1 MLPSTYGEGVPK
13 ALLEAAACARPIV
26 ATDVPGCR
34 EVVRPAETGILV
46 RPRDIGGLADA
57 IAALAGD
64 PVRRSAMGRAGRV
77 LIEREFAEEI
87 VARETL
93 ALYRG
98 ALSERVAPQ

>member
-1 MLPSTYGEGVPK
+1 
-13 ALLEAAACARPIV
+13 
-26 ATDVPGCR
+26 
-34 EVVRPAETGILV
+34 
-46 RPRDIGGLADA
+46 LADA

-77 LIEREFAEEI
+77 LVEREFAEEI

-98 ALSERVAPQ
+98 ALSERVAPH

>member
-1 MLPSTYGEGVPK
+1 
-13 ALLEAAACARPIV
+13 
-26 ATDVPGCR
+26 
-34 EVVRPAETGILV
+34 VVRPAETGILV